1 MSNDET
7 TIHKGQCFCG
17 AVRIEVRGAPM
28 RMGYCHCADCRA
40 WAAAPVNGFTLWEPS
55 QVTVTQGSEDLATY
69 AKTPGSLRKFCRKCG
84 GHVMS
89 EHPGGPYID
98 VYSGVLP
105 SLDFQPSFHVFHG
118 ESVLDIADDLPRF
131 KDLPEEAGGSGEMVG

>member
-40 WAAAPVNGFTLWEPS
+40 WAATPVNGFTLWEPS

-98 VYSGVLP
+98 VYSSVLP

-118 ESVLDIADDLPRF
+118 ESVLDIADELPRF
-131 KDLPEEAGGSGEMVG
+131 KDLPEEAGGSGEMV